1 VLYSVLPRWARER
14 SMSGDGRLNRRQKP
28 PHSKIGLTIIPLVL
42 FAAAGI
48 AITLV
53 FPHFDASMPAQLLAP

>member
-1 VLYSVLPRWARER
+1 
-14 SMSGDGRLNRRQKP
+14 MSGDGRLNRRQKP

>member
-1 VLYSVLPRWARER
+1 
-14 SMSGDGRLNRRQKP
+14 MSGDGRLNRKQKP
-28 PHSKIGLTIIPLVL
+28 SRSKIGLAIIPLVL

-53 FPHFDASMPAQLLAP
+53 FPHFDASMPAHLLAP